1 MTVEHEGHVDVAVEA
16 AENPMVLSDSPE
28 APEIWTRVPNRA
40 DRRMAERF
48 ARKYS
53 RSRVRRV
60 IHRVKRQKGWI

>member
-1 MTVEHEGHVDVAVEA
+1 VSDHTEDST
-16 AENPMVLSDSPE
+16 ENPMVPSGSPD

-40 DRRMAERF
+40 DRRLAERY